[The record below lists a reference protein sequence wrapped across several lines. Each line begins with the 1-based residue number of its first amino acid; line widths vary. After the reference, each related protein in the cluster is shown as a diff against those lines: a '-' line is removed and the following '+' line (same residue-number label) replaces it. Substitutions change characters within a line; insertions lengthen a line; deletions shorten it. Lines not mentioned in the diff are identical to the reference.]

1 MYAQGARLLFYDS
14 RSDVLLLDVPGQLP
28 NSFNSYRIGYDATA
42 GLVPRRAVC
51 IHHPSGNVKRIS
63 YANNTCGFLSRQ
75 LFLYRMSHIII
86 TILPVRDGRAWLHA
100 CNLLRGEPKGKMLSS
115 I

>member
-1 MYAQGARLLFYDS
+1 MCTQGARLLFYDS

-42 GLVPRRAVC
+42 GLVPSRAVC

-63 YANNTCGFLSRQ
+63 YANHTCGFFSKQ
-75 LFLYRMSHIII
+75 LVIISYIIYHI
-86 TILPVRDGRAWLHA
+86 
-100 CNLLRGEPKGKMLSS
+100 S
-115 I
+115 